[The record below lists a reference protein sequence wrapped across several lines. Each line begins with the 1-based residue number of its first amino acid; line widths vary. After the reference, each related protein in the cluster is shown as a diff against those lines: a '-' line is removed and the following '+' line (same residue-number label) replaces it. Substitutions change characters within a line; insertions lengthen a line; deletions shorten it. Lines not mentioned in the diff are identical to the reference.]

1 MTVKHL
7 FTQAAHG
14 VSPEPAEQLELVMG
28 GGAKGDQHE
37 HRKTRALVLMSL
49 FDIEQLGLNPGDL
62 REQITLDL
70 PELMSLE
77 DGTTVKIGEVDIRID
92 GNCDPC
98 VHIGELLGVQNREA
112 FRESLV
118 GHRGKLGT
126 VLNSGTIAIGDKA
139 EVA

>member
-1 MTVKHL
+1 
-7 FTQAAHG
+7 
-14 VSPEPAEQLELVMG
+14 
-28 GGAKGDQHE
+28 
-37 HRKTRALVLMSL
+37 
-49 FDIEQLGLNPGDL
+49 
-62 REQITLDL
+62 
-70 PELMSLE
+70 MSLE

-98 VHIGELLGVQNREA
+98 VHIGELLGVQDREA